1 MAQREMTEQERAAFL
16 KNRRRRNI
24 AVALVLA
31 ALVAIFYAITVVQIG
46 PDVLVRDL

>member
-24 AVALVLA
+24 AIALVLT